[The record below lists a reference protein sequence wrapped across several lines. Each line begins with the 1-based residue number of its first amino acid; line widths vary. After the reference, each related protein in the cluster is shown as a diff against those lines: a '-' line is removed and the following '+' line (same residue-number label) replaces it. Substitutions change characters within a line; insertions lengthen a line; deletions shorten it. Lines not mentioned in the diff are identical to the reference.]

1 MLTSVQCGTIGF
13 DHIVTKRIA
22 KSLGS
27 QFVCEQFTGTGMGS
41 NFFVHQRLG
50 QRWCVLLVVAQFAET
65 DDVKH
70 HVFLERHAVVQSH
83 LGGKHY
89 GLWVIAIDV
98 QDRRFHHLDDVRTEH
113 A

>member
-41 NFFVHQRLG
+41 NFFVHQGLG

-65 DDVKH
+65 DDV
-70 HVFLERHAVVQSH
+70 
-83 LGGKHY
+83 
-89 GLWVIAIDV
+89 
-98 QDRRFHHLDDVRTEH
+98 
-113 A
+113 